1 MNRLHPLA
9 VIGIVG
15 LLMVSGC
22 LTETSNQGLWVP
34 ESESRPET
42 VLTVPQAQDDEP
54 EPAEEVTVS
63 IKDVSADKA
72 TYHSAELM
80 NLSVLI
86 HSSSDIEDVVVT
98 AKGVSGRMNLQ
109 KTVNLSAGDN
119 GVSFTYTLPSCN
131 VCGGI
136 GEGTYD
142 LSCEVSYGNATV
154 KNSTS
159 VQIVQ

>member
-1 MNRLHPLA
+1 MNRLHLMA
-9 VIGIVG
+9 VTGIVG

-22 LTETSNQGLWVP
+22 LTDSPDQGLWVP
-34 ESESRPET
+34 ESYGPGDSALRLPEVKET
-42 VLTVPQAQDDEP
+42 
-54 EPAEEVTVS
+54 AEDVDIS
-63 IKDVSADKA
+63 ITKVSADKDI
-72 TYHSAELM
+72 YHSAELM

-109 KTVNLSAGDN
+109 RTLNLSAGEN
-119 GVSFTYTLPSCN
+119 GVSFTYTLPRCN

-142 LSCEVSYGNATV
+142 LSCEVSYGNKTV
-154 KNSTS
+154 NNSTS